1 MKNLAVFTLIIVA
14 GCTST
19 KNSADI
25 MAEQAVKSKERVE
38 VKVITSSEEKHS
50 VDLVSKSF

>member
-1 MKNLAVFTLIIVA
+1 MRQLAMFTLIIVA
-14 GCTST
+14 GCSST

-38 VKVITSSEEKHS
+38 VKVTTAQEQKAS